1 MIQIKSKIGLL
12 NMNRRNLGVID
23 FETGEL
29 VQDGSAS
36 VRHRSQ
42 DEAYA
47 KKKAKERYVLESTDK
62 HWVASYHDPIE
73 ELSSELTLTE
83 TGAIIKLLP
92 YMQFRKEGKLIKGGK
107 PLMQA
112 DIQRIFKRGKTATR
126 DIINVLQRKGVISV
140 LREGRSNVFYISARF
155 HEKGNVRDSERFTKL
170 YQVSTREITDDLALY
185 EAGILYKI
193 LPYFHYSEYYLVDNP
208 NEEDVSKLR
217 YIGRNE
223 LAERIGMRRQDL
235 TASVNKLRGKG
246 ALMSTNSNQQSRYIV
261 HPDVMFRQSIE
272 TDWTEAVR
280 KMFAAHRK

>member
-1 MIQIKSKIGLL
+1 
-12 NMNRRNLGVID
+12 MNKRNLGVID
-23 FETGEL
+23 RDTGEL
-29 VQDGSAS
+29 VTDGSAS

-42 DEAYA
+42 DDGYRQYIE
-47 KKKAKERYVLESTDK
+47 KERYKYSTADV

-73 ELSSELTLTE
+73 RISKELSLTE

-92 YMQFRKEGKLIKGGK
+92 YMRFRAQGKLIKDGK
-107 PLMQA
+107 PLKQA
-112 DIQRIFKRGKTATR
+112 DIQRIFKRGRTATR
-126 DIINVLQRKGVISV
+126 DILNELQAKDVISV
-140 LREGRSNVFYISARF
+140 QKEGRSNVFYISAEF

-170 YQVSTREITDDLALY
+170 YQVRTREITDALALH

-208 NEEDVSKLR
+208 NESDLSKLR

-223 LAERIGMRRQDL
+223 LADRIGMREYDL
-235 TASVNKLRGKG
+235 TQAVRKLRSKG
-246 ALMSTNSNQQSRYIV
+246 ALMSTESGKSIRYLV

-272 TDWTEAVR
+272 TDWTDAVR